1 MLPSCNEK
9 ADVPHRQ
16 SYEPLEII
24 IVDDGST
31 DTTRQVVRA
40 LDPKIRYRW
49 RSNGGPAAAYNMGL
63 KMARGDVIAFLNS
76 DDLWAASAL
85 ESRLARLTSAS
96 ETEPAV
102 DIVLGLT
109 QRVVVTRGGTG
120 CVPPDSA
127 LPPWASMLFAS
138 AVFRKS
144 VFEEVGLLE
153 ESLRFGEDVDWFFRA
168 REYSVPMAFIKRIT
182 LLYRLHQGNMTNDT
196 RVRDVYFL
204 KAIKRSLDR
213 RRRAGRGRIQE
224 LPDPANLQEMLEFLR
239 PSALRHPAPDQGA
252 TSEGRG
258 DS

>member
-85 ESRLARLTSAS
+85 ESRLTRLTSAS

-109 QRVVVTRGGTG
+109 
-120 CVPPDSA
+120 
-127 LPPWASMLFAS
+127 
-138 AVFRKS
+138 
-144 VFEEVGLLE
+144 
-153 ESLRFGEDVDWFFRA
+153 
-168 REYSVPMAFIKRIT
+168 
-182 LLYRLHQGNMTNDT
+182 
-196 RVRDVYFL
+196 
-204 KAIKRSLDR
+204 
-213 RRRAGRGRIQE
+213 
-224 LPDPANLQEMLEFLR
+224 
-239 PSALRHPAPDQGA
+239 
-252 TSEGRG
+252 
-258 DS
+258 